1 MNKTTKVRV
10 TKGKATGSG
19 LSSSA
24 TLSEAA
30 MLRMAAYMAQTE
42 KMHAAWIKENKDAIF
57 TGVLAGSKNRKL
69 KIDPA
74 RKLRRVKEAASARL
88 REQKE
93 SA

>member
-10 TKGKATGSG
+10 KKSKTAATGIFSG
-19 LSSSA
+19 VA
-24 TLSEAA
+24 LSEAA
-30 MLRMAAYMAQTE
+30 MLRMADYMARTE
-42 KMHAAWIKENKDAIF
+42 KMHAAWIQEYKDAIF

-74 RKLRRVKEAASARL
+74 RKLRKVKGSSSAQPRV
-88 REQKE
+88 QKE